1 MNTVGNTIFIT
12 GGSSGIGKALAHRW
26 HDLGNTVIVA
36 GRRCSAL
43 QETIE
48 GRPSMAFYELDITD
62 PDAIATVARRLI
74 AEHPDLNVLVNCAGI
89 SGVEDPTI
97 AGETP
102 ISTADHLDPTL
113 DATLRDRAILVIEEP
128 LIASAPR
135 DWTETLRDQC
145 WTGFVIIIAH
155 TLHESVPENEGVAL
169 VDRHSAPA
177 AIPPIIQRWRSQPAL

>member
-1 MNTVGNTIFIT
+1 MRRPLI
-12 GGSSGIGKALAHRW
+12 LA
-26 HDLGNTVIVA
+26 IV
-36 GRRCSAL
+36 
-43 QETIE
+43 
-48 GRPSMAFYELDITD
+48 D
-62 PDAIATVARRLI
+62 PGLRSILAAYLTM
-74 AEHPDLNVLVNCAGI
+74 
-89 SGVEDPTI
+89 

-155 TLHESVPENEGVAL
+155 TLHESVPENDGVAL

-177 AIPPIIQRWRSQPAL
+177 AIPPIIQRWRRQPAL